1 MGIVRILVVSAVF
14 VVFLASQ
21 LFWFRRVAE
30 WGENLIPNRKLR
42 RALAGAGAI
51 AYILLFAYTVVWFRS
66 GGTPTHF
73 TLRVALLEV
82 PFPWWLLGSL
92 MGFGL
97 SFYSG
102 WLTAW
107 WVWFAWPQNSSAE
120 RSPGCNLSQLG
131 PPMTHPRPGAGPF
144 LSRRQRP

>member
-1 MGIVRILVVSAVF
+1 MGIVRLLVISAVF

-51 AYILLFAYTVVWFRS
+51 AYILLFAYAVVWFRS

-82 PFPWWLLGSL
+82 PFQWWLLGSL

-97 SFYSG
+97 FLLL
-102 WLTAW
+102 WLADRL
-107 WVWFAWPQNSSAE
+107 VGLVRLAAE
-120 RSPGCNLSQLG
+120 QIGRA
-131 PPMTHPRPGAGPF
+131 HV
-144 LSRRQRP
+144 